1 MKEVFLHILN
11 RFNEN
16 ANIKSQ
22 YTSLNEALESEFGT
36 EKEKGSV
43 NKSKSQT
50 TAVESN
56 NIQPLLFL
64 ACFYSPFAFMVH
76 MFN

>member
-22 YTSLNEALESEFGT
+22 YTSLNEALESEFGP
-36 EKEKGSV
+36 EKEKGPV